1 MSRIFLVPFPR
12 TRKRPIVFGAFRH
25 VDLRSRRRL
34 IRHTSVSLFLQSR
47 QIDVHDMIDASK
59 KHPLASPKEISRKKG
74 YILISGF
81 LPFRAACLAD
91 LI

>member
-12 TRKRPIVFGAFRH
+12 TRKRPIAFGAFRH
-25 VDLRSRRRL
+25 VDLRSRRL
-34 IRHTSVSLFLQSR
+34 IRRTSVSLFLQSR
-47 QIDVHDMIDASK
+47 QIDVHDTIDASK

-74 YILISGF
+74 YILISSF